1 MRRRIIAALLALLL
15 AFAVSATALGEDN
28 SRSFT
33 FDLSVNGAHE
43 VHVQPGEIVT
53 VTLTLR
59 RGDSGDVYTM
69 FAMQDEIRYDDA
81 FLHPVPHGSIVY
93 TGIETRDIALRDGDR
108 AYYMNFVSFTDGL
121 TWNADQ
127 IIGTFQIQVDAAA
140 GATVL
145 KNENYKVSLRDG
157 TERYAAGAEDL
168 TLIVSDVCTVRFE
181 TNGGSA
187 LPEQTVKIGDTVK
200 RPGDPVREGYR
211 LTGWYSDIDLTSE
224 WDFRSM
230 TVRENMTLYAAWAEG
245 TAAPKNIFVTIGDF
259 FADLFGA
266 AAAALGTAIFG
277 TRIPVWGLL
286 LFVGALL
293 LLLLLLLRGK
303 HTVRFETNG
312 GEKIA
317 AIRVRH
323 GDTLDEDDLPV
334 PVRAGRVFCGW
345 YKDAALTEPW
355 YFGEDE
361 VRKSIRLYAKWI

>member
-1 MRRRIIAALLALLL
+1 MELSEYRARIDKIDDELLRLFAERMQTAAGIAAYKKENALPVLDAGREREKLADVVKK
-15 AFAVSATALGEDN
+15 APEGMREEAVSLYRLLFSL
-28 SRSFT
+28 SRSYQ
-33 FDLSVNGAHE
+33 HE
-43 VHVQPGEIVT
+43 
-53 VTLTLR
+53 LL
-59 RGDSGDVYTM
+59 
-69 FAMQDEIRYDDA
+69 
-81 FLHPVPHGSIVY
+81 GS
-93 TGIETRDIALRDGDR
+93 
-108 AYYMNFVSFTDGL
+108 
-121 TWNADQ
+121 
-127 IIGTFQIQVDAAA
+127 
-140 GATVL
+140 
-145 KNENYKVSLRDG
+145 
-157 TERYAAGAEDL
+157 
-168 TLIVSDVCTVRFE
+168 
-181 TNGGSA
+181 GSA

-200 RPGDPVREGYR
+200 RPDDPVRDGYR

-245 TAAPKNIFVTIGDF
+245 TAAPKNIFVAIGDF

-266 AAAALGTAIFG
+266 AAAALGTAVFG

-286 LFVGALL
+286 LFLGALL